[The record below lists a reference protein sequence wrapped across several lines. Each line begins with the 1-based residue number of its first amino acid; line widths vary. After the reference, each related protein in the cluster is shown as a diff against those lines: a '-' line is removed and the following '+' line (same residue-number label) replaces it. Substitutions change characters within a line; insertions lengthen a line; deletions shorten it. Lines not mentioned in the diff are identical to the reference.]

1 MSAKTKIVVLHMKE
15 VIYTGIFAALGILLI
30 VLLAILFLPGK
41 EDRAEPNTAPASA
54 TSLYIPGI
62 YTTEL
67 ILGGQNVDIE
77 VIVDAESITSIRL
90 VNLSEAVTTMYP
102 LLQPTFDAVCSQV
115 YEEQSLENIS
125 YSIESKYTS
134 LVLLQAIGKTLEKA
148 RPTATPSASPTPAS
162 PTFTTPTTLSPAP
175 STSPGP
181 SPTPAVTASP

>member
-30 VLLAILFLPGK
+30 VLLAMIFLPGK
-41 EDRAEPNTAPASA
+41 EEASDAGQNTAPAST

-67 ILGGQNVDIE
+67 ILGGQTVDIE
-77 VIVDAESITSIRL
+77 VIVEADSIASIRL

-115 YEEQSLENIS
+115 YEKQSLENIS
-125 YSIESKYTS
+125 YSAESKYTS
-134 LVLLQAIGKTLEKA
+134 LVLLQAIGKSLEKA
-148 RPTATPSASPTPAS
+148 KPTATPSASPTPAS
-162 PTFTTPTTLSPAP
+162 P
-175 STSPGP
+175 
-181 SPTPAVTASP
+181 

>member
-30 VLLAILFLPGK
+30 VLLAMIFLPGK
-41 EDRAEPNTAPASA
+41 DDRADQNTAPAST

-77 VIVDAESITSIRL
+77 VIVENDSITSIRL
-90 VNLSEAVTTMYP
+90 VNLSEAVTTIYP

-115 YEEQSLENIS
+115 YEKQSLENIS
-125 YSIESKYTS
+125 YSAESKYTS
-134 LVLLQAIGKTLEKA
+134 LVLLQAIGKSLEKA
-148 RPTATPSASPTPAS
+148 RPTATPSATPAS
-162 PTFTTPTTLSPAP
+162 PAATLQPSPSPATT
-175 STSPGP
+175 TSP
-181 SPTPAVTASP
+181 

>member
-1 MSAKTKIVVLHMKE
+1 MGHKENTMSAKTKIVVLHMKE

-41 EDRAEPNTAPASA
+41 EDRAKPDTAPASA

-67 ILGGQNVDIE
+67 TLGGQTVDIE

-102 LLQPTFDAVCSQV
+102 LLQPTFDVVCSQV
-115 YEEQSLENIS
+115 YEKQSLENIS
-125 YSIESKYTS
+125 YSTESKYTS
-134 LVLLQAIGKTLEKA
+134 LVLLQAIGNTLEKA
-148 RPTATPSASPTPAS
+148 RPTATPSGSPVPAS
-162 PTFTTPTTLSPAP
+162 PVPSVSPGLSPAP
-175 STSPGP
+175 
-181 SPTPAVTASP
+181 AATASP

>member
-30 VLLAILFLPGK
+30 VLLAMIFLPGK
-41 EDRAEPNTAPASA
+41 EEASDADQNTAPAST

-67 ILGGQNVDIE
+67 ILGGQTVDIE
-77 VIVDAESITSIRL
+77 VIAEADSITSIRL

-115 YEEQSLENIS
+115 CEKQSLENIS
-125 YSIESKYTS
+125 YSAESKYTS
-134 LVLLQAIGKTLEKA
+134 LVLLQAIGKSLEKA
-148 RPTATPSASPTPAS
+148 KPTATPSASPTHAS
-162 PTFTTPTTLSPAP
+162 P
-175 STSPGP
+175 
-181 SPTPAVTASP
+181 